1 MTRGTVDVPN
11 KRRLYCSALDRRETN
26 NSFCMFAQTARSLGI
41 FRKWKRRKNPILIY
55 EYSME
60 GVAANGQQMDP
71 ANVTQIDPA
80 NGPQMDP
87 QMGPQMDEDPPP
99 PPPTLIRQNAQVMG
113 TAMIDGNQYPIQDYQ
128 GNEFVTING
137 ATYNLM
143 NDANGRY
150 VVMNGVNTPA
160 QGGRRRRSRR
170 TKRSRK
176 SRRTRRV

>member
-1 MTRGTVDVPN
+1 MHILFYKKDAMTRGTVDVPN

-60 GVAANGQQMDP
+60 GVEANGQQMDP
-71 ANVTQIDPA
+71 ANVTQID
-80 NGPQMDP
+80 
-87 QMGPQMDEDPPP
+87 EDPPP
-99 PPPTLIRQNAQVMG
+99 PPPPLIRQNAQVMG